1 MARKTTPR
9 SAASKDVEPVL
20 AHAIEEEAA
29 KNPCATFRLL
39 VSQWERETGGWS
51 NLHKRVAH
59 RVYRDIVAMGWA
71 AVPFLL
77 EELSAS
83 EDPDAWGPALR
94 EITGECISLAP
105 GESGRLDRVAAAW
118 LALART
124 RGWFV
129 AHPLAGSR

>member
-1 MARKTTPR
+1 
-9 SAASKDVEPVL
+9 VL
-20 AHAIEEEAA
+20 ARAIEEDAA
-29 KNPCATFRLL
+29 KNPCARFRLL
-39 VSQWERETGGWS
+39 VSQWERETGGCS
-51 NLHKRVAH
+51 NPHKRVAH
-59 RVYRDIVAMGWA
+59 RAYRGIVAMGWA

-77 EELSAS
+77 DELTAS

-129 AHPLAGSR
+129 AHPLAGSM